1 MTPSMAPRP
10 GRTSIEQRPM
20 VTIRSDGGRH
30 PPRRLRMM
38 TGLVEE
44 MQCFRGP
51 TVPTKRRVAL
61 AHPNYHSVLCRWAR
75 GSSGRSNPH
84 ETNATKVEPKV
95 DRTSLK
101 SQTMQLQGRNG
112 DRLTISPNYAT
123 PRPVFLRN
131 DHILGEDM
139 LLISAVEEA
148 DDTLR
153 LVLN

>member
-1 MTPSMAPRP
+1 
-10 GRTSIEQRPM
+10 
-20 VTIRSDGGRH
+20 
-30 PPRRLRMM
+30 
-38 TGLVEE
+38 
-44 MQCFRGP
+44 
-51 TVPTKRRVAL
+51 
-61 AHPNYHSVLCRWAR
+61 
-75 GSSGRSNPH
+75 
-84 ETNATKVEPKV
+84 
-95 DRTSLK
+95 
-101 SQTMQLQGRNG
+101 MQLQGRNG